1 VTHATDVRGADVE
14 DEGDHRLGGGPAI
27 GRGSSIHP
35 KVFEL
40 LYETAEAEDIKATV
54 EVSRGHTYTD
64 ADAVYLS
71 RAGVATGLVSIPLRY
86 MHTPV
91 EVVHLDDVE
100 HVVRLLVAFARR
112 LEPGLSFAR

>member
-1 VTHATDVRGADVE
+1 
-14 DEGDHRLGGGPAI
+14 
-27 GRGSSIHP
+27 
-35 KVFEL
+35 VFEL
-40 LYETAEAEDIKATV
+40 LYETAEAEGIAATV

-64 ADAVYLS
+64 ADAVYHS

-100 HVVRLLVAFARR
+100 QVVRLLAAFARR